1 MENIKIEVVIG
12 SWLAYNE
19 VNERA
24 LGSNWLNL
32 EDFETLEDLIE
43 ELKNEGFTDE
53 ELEETFIQDMD
64 SEIVFENCDY
74 ISVERL
80 REIWETL
87 NSVSDSDLVIALSEI
102 FTLSELINIIENE
115 SIEDYYLSGSETAS
129 DYAEEIVEDCYNL
142 DNMGNLKYY
151 IDYEAMGRD
160 MVLNGEIYETSK
172 GVVVCA

>member
-12 SWLAYNE
+12 SWRAYNE

-53 ELEETFIQDMD
+53 ELEETFVQDID
-64 SEIVFENCDY
+64 SDIVFEDCDY

-87 NSVSDSDLVIALSEI
+87 NSVSDNDLVIALSEI
-102 FTLSELINIIENE
+102 FTLEELIDTIESGEIDN
-115 SIEDYYLSGSETAS
+115 YYLSDCETAS
-129 DYAEEIVEDCYNL
+129 DYAEEMANACYNV
-142 DNMGNLKYY
+142 DKMGELQYY
-151 IDYEAMGRD
+151 IDYQARGETMEI
-160 MVLNGEIYETSK
+160 NGDIYETSK